1 MSKKSYNS
9 KLLVI
14 IIYIFITSLSLNA
27 QFVITQQTIDR
38 MGGTLPQ
45 EQLDKGVYRC
55 IYHFT
60 QQITERET
68 GNTLLQ
74 TDTMAL
80 DFGRNFS
87 VYYDW
92 NKVKRDSIHRGRAK
106 DLEIKTIRHK
116 TNSDFDMAE
125 YQEVQG
131 SYFVNSYKGE
141 NAELFK
147 NRLNN
152 EIVSIDITD
161 LESFKCVEQL
171 NPQDWQFTTDTLSVL
186 GYLCQKA
193 TAIFR
198 GREYEA
204 WFTAEIPIKEGPWK
218 LYGLPGLILKAA
230 TNDGLFTFEAIG
242 LENLKDVYI
251 AMDKD
256 IYFNCTR
263 QEFAKYKSNKRKRLL
278 ARHYINGAI
287 TVGSTKNPF
296 EFNDLELE

>member
-1 MSKKSYNS
+1 MNASKKSAFLFCFFLS
-9 KLLVI
+9 
-14 IIYIFITSLSLNA
+14 FLSLKS

-38 MGGTLPQ
+38 MRGTLPQ

-55 IYHFT
+55 VYHFT
-60 QQITERET
+60 QQVKNRET
-68 GNTLLQ
+68 QELVFL

-92 NKVKRDSIHRGRAK
+92 NKVKRDSVQRGKVRA
-106 DLEIKTIRHK
+106 LEITTIRQK
-116 TNSDFDMAE
+116 TNPDFDMVE
-125 YQEVQG
+125 YQEAQG
-131 SYFVNSYKGE
+131 IYFVNSYKGE

-147 NRLNN
+147 NRLKN
-152 EIVSIDITD
+152 EVISVDITD
-161 LESFKCVEQL
+161 LESFKCIEPL
-171 NPQDWQFTTDTLSVL
+171 NPQSWQFTSDTLTIL

-193 TAIFR
+193 TATFR

-204 WFTAEIPIKEGPWK
+204 WFSPEIPIKEGPWK

-230 TNDGLFTFEAIG
+230 TADGLFAFEAIG
-242 LENLKDVYI
+242 LENLKEVYI
-251 AMDKD
+251 TMDKD
-256 IYFNCTR
+256 TYSNCTR
-263 QEFAKYKSNKRKRLL
+263 QEFAKYKSNKRKELL
-278 ARHYINGAI
+278 ARHYINGTI

>member
-1 MSKKSYNS
+1 MNASKKSAFLFCFFLS
-9 KLLVI
+9 
-14 IIYIFITSLSLNA
+14 FLSLKS

-38 MGGTLPQ
+38 MRGTLPQ

-55 IYHFT
+55 VYHFT
-60 QQITERET
+60 QQVKNRET
-68 GNTLLQ
+68 QELVFL

-92 NKVKRDSIHRGRAK
+92 NKVKRDSVQRGKVR
-106 DLEIKTIRHK
+106 DVEITTIRHK
-116 TNSDFDMAE
+116 TNPDFDMVE

-131 SYFVNSYKGE
+131 NYFVNSYKGE

-152 EIVSIDITD
+152 EITSVDITD
-161 LESFKCVEQL
+161 LESFKCIEQL
-171 NPQDWQFTTDTLSVL
+171 GPQNWQFTSDTLTVL

-193 TAIFR
+193 TATFR

-204 WFTAEIPIKEGPWK
+204 WFSPEIPIKEGPWK

-230 TNDGLFTFEAIG
+230 TADGLFAFEAIG
-242 LENLKDVYI
+242 LENLKEVYI
-251 AMDKD
+251 TMDKD
-256 IYFNCTR
+256 TYSNCTR
-263 QEFAKYKSNKRKRLL
+263 QEFAKYKSNKRKELL
-278 ARHYINGAI
+278 ARHYINGTI

-296 EFNDLELE
+296 EFNDIELE